1 MAHSERSAAEALRA
15 YLQEDW
21 KRWLA
26 EYPELATSVGFP
38 GLDDRWTDDS
48 SAGIE
53 RRKRHLSES
62 LESLGRL
69 DVASLPARD
78 RTSYDLYRE
87 LLELAESALRFGL
100 DPLPFHLG
108 MPHNLLIPL
117 NQMEGVHLTASDTLD
132 IQPRERL
139 SDYENIVSR
148 LSTLGESVEQ
158 NLVLLEAG
166 RQQGFTPHRV
176 AMRGVPEQV
185 RGLVPN
191 DPMASPLLRAFTEMP
206 SRVGESDRLRLVAA
220 AKRAYADRI
229 VPAFE
234 RLHEY
239 LVTTYLP
246 ACRDAPG
253 VSALPNGPA
262 LYTYLVRWQTT
273 TGLTPKE
280 IHETGLREVRRLRS
294 AMEELMAKTGF
305 SGTFSEFLEFLRTDD
320 RFFFTDPEALIDGY
334 RVIAK
339 KTDPGL
345 ARLFGRLPRLPY
357 GVLAVPDFRAES
369 SPSAYYMP
377 GAPATGRAG
386 TFFAN
391 TFALHSRPRW
401 EMESLCLH
409 EAVPG
414 HHLQITLAQE
424 VEDLPDF
431 RRFTGPTAFVE
442 GWGLYAESLG
452 EELGLYQDPYS
463 KMGQYTNDMW
473 RSIRLVVDTG
483 IHALGWTRDDAIR
496 FFRENVG
503 RSEVD
508 IAVEVDRYIVWPAQ
522 ALAYKV
528 GQLKFRE
535 VRTAAERALGDR
547 FDVRKFHDCVLEEG
561 AIPLGLIE
569 SRVKSWV
576 AGVAKGGPAASP
588 ASLTAPS
595 P

>member
-1 MAHSERSAAEALRA
+1 MDQSERSAAEALRA
-15 YLQEDW
+15 YLREDW

-62 LESLGRL
+62 LESLRSL
-69 DVASLPARD
+69 DASSLAARE

-87 LLELAESALRFGL
+87 LLELAETGLRFGL

-108 MPHNLLIPL
+108 MPHNLLVPV

-132 IQPRERL
+132 LQPRERL

-148 LSTLGESVEQ
+148 LNTLSDAVEQ

-166 RQQGFTPHRV
+166 RQQGFTAHRV
-176 AMRGVPEQV
+176 AVRGVPEQV
-185 RGLVPN
+185 RGLIPT
-191 DPMASPLLRAFTEMP
+191 DPMASPLLRAFTDMP
-206 SRVGESDRLRLVAA
+206 SRIGEPDRHRLIAA
-220 AKRAYADRI
+220 AKNAYTDRI
-229 VPAFE
+229 VPAFQ

-253 VSALPNGPA
+253 VSAMPNGAA
-262 LYTYLVRWQTT
+262 LYTYLVGWQTT
-273 TGLTPKE
+273 TGLSAKE
-280 IHETGLREVRRLRS
+280 IHEIGLREVRRLRS

-305 SGTFSEFLEFLRTDD
+305 AGTFSEFLEFLRTDD
-320 RFFFTDPEALIDGY
+320 RFFFTNAEALVDGY

-345 ARLFGRLPRLPY
+345 SRLFGRLPRLPY
-357 GVLAVPDFRAES
+357 GVLPVPEFRAES
-369 SPSAYYMP
+369 SPAAYYMP
-377 GAPATGRAG
+377 GAPSTGRAG

-401 EMESLCLH
+401 EMDSLCLH

-452 EELGLYQDPYS
+452 DELGLYQDPYS

-508 IAVEVDRYIVWPAQ
+508 IAVEVDRYIVWPGQ

-528 GQLKFRE
+528 GQLKIRE
-535 VRTAAERALGDR
+535 VRTWAEQALGDR
-547 FDVRKFHDCVLEEG
+547 FNIREFHDRVLEEG
-561 AIPLGLIE
+561 AVPLGLLE
-569 SRVKSWV
+569 SRVKAWAAIV
-576 AGVAKGGPAASP
+576 AQGGPAPSP
-588 ASLTAPS
+588 APPAVPS
-595 P
+595 R